1 MHPKNSNSETRD
13 LDQYVAGPPQVIKM
27 NEDDFE
33 ISPMTCAICGEKA
46 GPIER
51 WMIDHGPGR
60 CD

>member
-1 MHPKNSNSETRD
+1 MSASTLTAGSPK
-13 LDQYVAGPPQVIKM
+13 VIKM

-33 ISPMTCAICGEKA
+33 ISPMTCAICGEEA

-51 WMIDHGPGR
+51 WMIDHGPER